1 LKLAVFPSLV
11 GPVKSWSGL
20 LVARRRRDRMNGGM
34 SAIGTKRRSK
44 RRCPMS
50 ASLIGRLGS
59 SAFRLSTS
67 AVSTSLAGSRFS
79 SESAPRPFHHG
90 IRERGRTIYWAALP
104 SDERQVQRTL
114 RTHLIHRPARD
125 IMPPRG
131 GTRVSPIRFDYVQ
144 LSRCN
149 SVLAPAELG
158 AIDPDAVHDD
168 GQATRQRD
176 DCLFHAAAPGN
187 LHRPGLEP
195 GPFR

>member
-1 LKLAVFPSLV
+1 MDNAHSDVAKKILNNH
-11 GPVKSWSGL
+11 SGL
-20 LVARRRRDRMNGGM
+20 LVWR
-34 SAIGTKRRSK
+34 
-44 RRCPMS
+44 MS

-59 SAFRLSTS
+59 SVFRLSTTT
-67 AVSTSLAGSRFS
+67 VSMSLTGSCFS

-90 IRERGRTIYWAALP
+90 IRERGGTIYWAALP

-114 RTHLIHRPARD
+114 RSHLIHRPVRD

-131 GTRVSPIRFDYVQ
+131 GTRVSPIQFDYVQ
-144 LSRCN
+144 FSRCN

-158 AIDPDAVHDD
+158 AINPDPVHDD

-176 DCLFHAAAPGN
+176 DGLLHAATPGD

-195 GPFR
+195 GPFG

>member
-1 LKLAVFPSLV
+1 MCSKKQTHVTRQPNTSALTNSSALGQGRGECSL
-11 GPVKSWSGL
+11 L
-20 LVARRRRDRMNGGM
+20 
-34 SAIGTKRRSK
+34 
-44 RRCPMS
+44 MS

-59 SAFRLSTS
+59 SVFRLFTTT
-67 AVSTSLAGSRFS
+67 VSMSLTGSCFS
-79 SESAPRPFHHG
+79 SESAPGPFHHG
-90 IRERGRTIYWAALP
+90 IRERGGTIYWAALP

-158 AIDPDAVHDD
+158 AINPDAVHDD

-176 DCLFHAAAPGN
+176 DCLFHAPAPGD

-195 GPFR
+195 GPFG

>member
-1 LKLAVFPSLV
+1 M
-11 GPVKSWSGL
+11 GIRRGL
-20 LVARRRRDRMNGGM
+20 MIIFFVPRLSRHRNL
-34 SAIGTKRRSK
+34 SGTKCTPLDRELTNNQLRGDMW
-44 RRCPMS
+44 PMS

-59 SAFRLSTS
+59 SVFRLFTTT
-67 AVSTSLAGSRFS
+67 VSMSLTGSCFS
-79 SESAPRPFHHG
+79 SESAPGPFHHG
-90 IRERGRTIYWAALP
+90 IRERGGTIYWAALP

-158 AIDPDAVHDD
+158 AINPDAVHDD

-176 DCLFHAAAPGN
+176 DCLFHAPAPGD

-195 GPFR
+195 GPFG